1 MIMQLVHPVI
11 FSRCRTFLSV
21 VKMDFIVFQHVTTHM
36 SINVILYD
44 CSHVIQR
51 YHRFKSR
58 SNLVNPIAIWCNCN
72 STTRRWSYNYRHIRL
87 TIPQNYPQCTNVE
100 CNNLK
105 SSEWFITII
114 IIIVP
119 IFISNH
125 SNSSLCEF
133 SSYLYIL
140 WADVN

>member
-1 MIMQLVHPVI
+1 MIIQLVHPVI

-58 SNLVNPIAIWCNCN
+58 SNQVNPIAI
-72 STTRRWSYNYRHIRL
+72 
-87 TIPQNYPQCTNVE
+87 
-100 CNNLK
+100 
-105 SSEWFITII
+105 
-114 IIIVP
+114 
-119 IFISNH
+119 
-125 SNSSLCEF
+125 
-133 SSYLYIL
+133 
-140 WADVN
+140 